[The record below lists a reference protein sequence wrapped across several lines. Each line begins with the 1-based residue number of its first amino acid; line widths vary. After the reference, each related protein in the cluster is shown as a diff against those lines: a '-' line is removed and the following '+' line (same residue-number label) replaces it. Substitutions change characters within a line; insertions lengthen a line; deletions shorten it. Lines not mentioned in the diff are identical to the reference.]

1 MSSCNGGSGGSPMGG
16 KGSCSDVEVLHSHAV
31 FECTSPISQTYSG
44 HFSLCSLNS
53 CTHRIKAFLNVTCPQ
68 VTFFIYWGSN
78 AFFLLWLRI
87 SNCGFNNKVFA
98 NLSNRF
104 LPKKR
109 SRYFGIYY
117 VYWWSL
123 SGSNRWPPACK
134 AGALPAELKPHVYLN
149 SMVGLNGLEPTTSP
163 LSGVRSNHLSYR
175 PVSIECPYIIP
186 WDI

>member
-98 NLSNRF
+98 YLITKKKIPIFRNLLCLLVELIGIEPMTPCVQGRCSPSWAKTPF
-104 LPKKR
+104 LECLHNISCR
-109 SRYFGIYY
+109 
-117 VYWWSL
+117 
-123 SGSNRWPPACK
+123 GSSCQ
-134 AGALPAELKPHVYLN
+134 
-149 SMVGLNGLEPTTSP
+149 
-163 LSGVRSNHLSYR
+163 
-175 PVSIECPYIIP
+175 
-186 WDI
+186 